1 VFCGETIVPKGLRC
15 SQLSFNFTVRL
26 ISGGGLFMKTRA
38 NSKKS
43 VWKIIL
49 EVIAWIVVIFATII
63 TLSVFSSQANG
74 GVANIF
80 GKIPVTIQSDSMAPT
95 FKAGDL
101 IIDKKVTDIKQL
113 KEGDVITFW
122 TIIQGKRVLNTHR
135 IVNINNDGS
144 YITRGDAN
152 SKEDDVRVLP
162 LDIVGQYTGQKI
174 SGMGSVIDFLR
185 SPTGFLIFVVLPLLI
200 FFIYQ
205 VYRFVVIIIS
215 MKKPKLSAA
224 DEEEIKRKA
233 IEEYIKSQEQQD
245 SVSNQP

>member
-1 VFCGETIVPKGLRC
+1 
-15 SQLSFNFTVRL
+15 
-26 ISGGGLFMKTRA
+26 MKTRA

-152 SKEDDVRVLP
+152 SKKMMSAFCRLTL
-162 LDIVGQYTGQKI
+162 LDNTPQKI
-174 SGMGSVIDFLR
+174 SGMGSVIDFYAL
-185 SPTGFLIFVVLPLLI
+185 
-200 FFIYQ
+200 
-205 VYRFVVIIIS
+205 
-215 MKKPKLSAA
+215 
-224 DEEEIKRKA
+224 
-233 IEEYIKSQEQQD
+233 QQD
-245 SVSNQP
+245 F